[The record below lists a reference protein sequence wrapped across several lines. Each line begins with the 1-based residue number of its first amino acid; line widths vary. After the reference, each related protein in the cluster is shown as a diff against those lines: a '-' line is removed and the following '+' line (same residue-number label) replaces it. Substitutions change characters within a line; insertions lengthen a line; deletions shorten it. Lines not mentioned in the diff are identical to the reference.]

1 MPSLWLNRV
10 ESPSPLYVL
19 LVESAQSLVSL
30 TSPSSSQNVNVCCV
44 GVFLREFCECQE
56 KEYTYGVRQNPRRYN
71 PMFPEETKATDSAKA
86 PIGIQMV

>member
-30 TSPSSSQNVNVCCV
+30 TSPSSSQNVNVLV
-44 GVFLREFCECQE
+44 LVFF
-56 KEYTYGVRQNPRRYN
+56 
-71 PMFPEETKATDSAKA
+71 EEQHQKKDSDLLWFVLLIVYDKKIAHF
-86 PIGIQMV
+86 I

>member
-1 MPSLWLNRV
+1 MRRDSEKDDTIPKISNSICRSTREKEVPSLWLNRV

-44 GVFLREFCECQE
+44 GVF
-56 KEYTYGVRQNPRRYN
+56 
-71 PMFPEETKATDSAKA
+71 
-86 PIGIQMV
+86 